1 MIEEEKTNEQ
11 RFAENEAIFRRANEQ
26 LRLRYAELGLEI
38 ELLPFICECA
48 NERCTR
54 TVVLTL
60 EEYHDVRRDPQRYVI
75 VTGCTSWGRR
85 KICPCLDHAIIRE
98 CTILSIHPLRVR

>member
-75 VTGCTSWGRR
+75 VTGHDLGGEQVVAEGARFSVVEKPAVEG
-85 KICPCLDHAIIRE
+85 
-98 CTILSIHPLRVR
+98 